1 MESFAEAEGHPPFC
15 VCLSSWWPA
24 TISGG
29 SKGAFGS
36 QFSRSMGEKQNQLDQ
51 RGNTFWGPIE
61 LVRKPYSVVDSSST
75 DFFRH
80 FH

>member
-1 MESFAEAEGHPPFC
+1 LRLPVKLAT
-15 VCLSSWWPA
+15 SSDFGR
-24 TISGG
+24 I
-29 SKGAFGS
+29 KKEVNGS
-36 QFSRSMGEKQNQLDQ
+36 QYPQSMGEKQNQLDQ

>member
-1 MESFAEAEGHPPFC
+1 LKASPSAFACQAGQQQRF
-15 VCLSSWWPA
+15 WA
-24 TISGG
+24 DQKGG
-29 SKGAFGS
+29 FGS
-36 QFSRSMGEKQNQLDQ
+36 QYPRSMWKKQNQLDQ

-80 FH
+80 FR